1 MADVP
6 DFRSTT
12 VEALAASVRSGERS
26 ARSLTDAA
34 LDRIEAGNVELNAF
48 VAIDAEAAQRQA
60 DAIDERLAAGEDVGP
75 LAGIPIGVKDLED
88 AAGFRTTR
96 GAKHLEGSAVLDRDA
111 TEVARLR
118 AAGCVVI
125 GKTNTPESGWIGDTY
140 NPVFGATKS
149 PWDLS
154 RSPGGSS
161 GGTSAAVAGGLVPLG
176 TGSDGGGSIRIP
188 SSVCGMSG
196 FKPSQG
202 RIPHGP
208 APHGAADLSTV
219 GPMARRIRDVALALD
234 VVVGPDPNDLR
245 SLPHPRASF
254 RSACDDPRPPARVLW
269 CPSIEG
275 SELDAEVLAVTT
287 EAVDR
292 IRSAGVEVVEAAPI
306 VPEVFSAFL
315 LLFYGGMV
323 PGYRDVID
331 GAAFAG
337 VTPRLQE
344 ILTMADGLLSPES
357 IEEARKTAQ
366 RSSIAL
372 AEAMEGFDCLLSPT
386 TVGQTPSEAGCE
398 RSRAMVGSAT
408 PIRSM
413 SLAGQRG
420 RPRFAADG
428 MRWLG
433 RQHHP
438 IRSRR
443 GSRTFSVST
452 QSPHSVHEPG
462 VSVGHDHVVFVVDD
476 IERSL
481 CGRRNAGRVT
491 DCRGSTS
498 HH

>member
-292 IRSAGVEVVEAAPI
+292 IRSAGVEVVEAAPL
-306 VPEVFSAFL
+306 VPEVFSAFRCCSTAAWCR
-315 LLFYGGMV
+315 GIETSSTEQRS
-323 PGYRDVID
+323 PGSHLGCR
-331 GAAFAG
+331 
-337 VTPRLQE
+337 RS
-344 ILTMADGLLSPES
+344 TMADGLLSPES

-386 TVGQTPSEAGCE
+386 TVGQTPRSERGGLVNGQESDGWVGNTYPLNVTRRPAG
-398 RSRAMVGSAT
+398 T
-408 PIRSM
+408 TN
-413 SLAGQRG
+413 AG
-420 RPRFAADG
+420 FAADG
-428 MRWLG
+428 MPVGL
-433 RQHHP
+433 Q
-438 IRSRR
+438 I
-443 GSRTFSVST
+443 
-452 QSPHSVHEPG
+452 
-462 VSVGHDHVVFVVDD
+462 VGHQLDD
-476 IERSL
+476 IRAVEL
-481 CGRRNAGRVT
+481 TAWVEDLLGFDPVAPFGP
-491 DCRGSTS
+491 
-498 HH
+498 

>member
-292 IRSAGVEVVEAAPI
+292 IRSAGVEVVEAAPL

-386 TVGQTPSEAGCE
+386 TVGQTPRSERGGLVNGQESDGWVGNTYPLNVTRRPAG
-398 RSRAMVGSAT
+398 T
-408 PIRSM
+408 TN
-413 SLAGQRG
+413 AG
-420 RPRFAADG
+420 FASDG
-428 MRWLG
+428 MPVGL
-433 RQHHP
+433 Q
-438 IRSRR
+438 I
-443 GSRTFSVST
+443 
-452 QSPHSVHEPG
+452 
-462 VSVGHDHVVFVVDD
+462 VGHQLDD
-476 IERSL
+476 IRAVEL
-481 CGRRNAGRVT
+481 TAWVEDLLGFDPVAPFGP
-491 DCRGSTS
+491 
-498 HH
+498 